1 MAILGLNQSDFFD
14 VWTEDLKLFV
24 DGNDILNNI
33 GTVCPPR
40 NLILEFVITA
50 SPSVLGDETLGF
62 GKGPVHGF
70 TLYLSDL
77 SCVTALIILVER
89 GHLKSELEGDWKLTF
104 SAARSSSALIS
115 SSIVNPFRDAAV
127 IISSIVGVVIS
138 SPCAQNRPN

>member
-1 MAILGLNQSDFFD
+1 MATLGLNQSDFFD

-62 GKGPVHGF
+62 
-70 TLYLSDL
+70 
-77 SCVTALIILVER
+77 R
-89 GHLKSELEGDWKLTF
+89 
-104 SAARSSSALIS
+104 
-115 SSIVNPFRDAAV
+115 
-127 IISSIVGVVIS
+127 
-138 SPCAQNRPN
+138 